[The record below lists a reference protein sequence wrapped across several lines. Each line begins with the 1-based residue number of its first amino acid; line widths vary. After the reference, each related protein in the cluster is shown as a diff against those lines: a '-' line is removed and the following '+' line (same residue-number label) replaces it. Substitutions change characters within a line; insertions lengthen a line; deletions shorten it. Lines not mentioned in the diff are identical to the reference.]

1 MNQRMVVHF
10 QDGQIVKGN
19 SHDFFPNKDVFHIN
33 LLDQP
38 PSEKPMEIS
47 VSQLKAIFF
56 VKDFWGQKERKKRKG
71 FAVGEK
77 SAYGKKVIVQ
87 FKDKEQLYGFTQGY
101 SATRPGFFLF
111 PAEPQ
116 SNNEKIFVVRSFVTK
131 IEFVE

>member
-19 SHDFFPNKDVFHIN
+19 SHDFFPNKDVFHLN

-77 SAYGKKVIVQ
+77 SPYGKKVVVQ

-131 IEFVE
+131 IEFVD